1 MRSQLINPM
10 LNKEF
15 KLRFRSFK
23 SFLGIFFYLAVLGL
37 IALFFIYMETRYSS
51 MGMFRPENSKNMFM
65 ILAFVQLALIF
76 FMTPG
81 LTAGI
86 ISSEREKQTLNIL
99 LTTQQ
104 SSTSIIVSKLASSL
118 SFLLLIVLSSLPLY
132 SIVFLFGGISPK
144 LLFMTFGIYLLSM
157 VTLGSIGVFF
167 STFIRKTIVAMV
179 CTYGVAFF
187 FAAGTAVITMFL
199 MSFLSYGGTGGGPL
213 VNPAPYFIAM
223 LNPFVLLMLAFEP
236 GFEMEFQ
243 RITGMET
250 SLGLGFIISYI
261 ILSIGLVIL
270 SIRKLRPNMKP
281 RKGKGKNE
289 G

>member
-1 MRSQLINPM
+1 MKAQLINPM

-23 SFLGIFFYLAVLGL
+23 SFLGILFYLGVLGL
-37 IALFFIYMETRYSS
+37 IALFYIYMETRFNT
-51 MGMFRPENSKNMFM
+51 MGMFRAENSKNMFM

-104 SSTSIIVSKLASSL
+104 SSASIIVSKLVSSL
-118 SFLLLIVLSSLPLY
+118 SFLLLIVISSLPLY

-144 LLFMTFGIYLLSM
+144 LLLLTFGVYLLSM
-157 VTLGSIGVFF
+157 ATLGSIGVFF
-167 STFIRKTIVAMV
+167 STLIRKTIVAMV

-187 FAAGTAVITMFL
+187 LAAGTAIITMFTI
-199 MSFLSYGGTGGGPL
+199 SFTQYGASGPQA
-213 VNPAPYFIAM
+213 NPIPYFIAM
-223 LNPFVLLMLAFEP
+223 FNPFGVMLALFEP
-236 GFEMEFQ
+236 GAAMELKNV
-243 RITGMET
+243 TGIDMH
-250 SLGLGFIISYI
+250 LGVGLIISYI
-261 ILSIGLVIL
+261 TISIILILLSIK
-270 SIRKLRPNMKP
+270 KLRPNMRS
-281 RKGKGKNE
+281 RKG
-289 G
+289 

>member
-1 MRSQLINPM
+1 MKAQLINPM

-23 SFLGIFFYLAVLGL
+23 SFLGILFYLGVLGL
-37 IALFFIYMETRYSS
+37 IALFYIYMETRFNT
-51 MGMFRPENSKNMFM
+51 MGMFRAENSKNMFM

-104 SSTSIIVSKLASSL
+104 SSTSIIVSKLVSSL
-118 SFLLLIVLSSLPLY
+118 SFLLLIVISSLPLY

-144 LLFMTFGIYLLSM
+144 LLLLTFGVYLLSM
-157 VTLGSIGVFF
+157 ATLGSIGVFF
-167 STFIRKTIVAMV
+167 STLIRKTIVAMV

-187 FAAGTAVITMFL
+187 LAAGTAIITMFTI
-199 MSFLSYGGTGGGPL
+199 SFTQYGATGPQA
-213 VNPAPYFIAM
+213 NPFPYFIAM
-223 LNPFVLLMLAFEP
+223 FNPFGVMLALFEP
-236 GFEMEFQ
+236 GAAMELKNV
-243 RITGMET
+243 TGIDMH
-250 SLGLGFIISYI
+250 LGVGLIISYI
-261 ILSIGLVIL
+261 IISITLILLSIK
-270 SIRKLRPNMKP
+270 KLRPNMRS
-281 RKGKGKNE
+281 RKG
-289 G
+289 

>member
-1 MRSQLINPM
+1 MKAQITNPM

-23 SFLGIFFYLAVLGL
+23 SFLGVFFYLAVLGM

-65 ILAFVQLALIF
+65 LLAFVQLALIF

-81 LTAGI
+81 LTAGV

-104 SSTSIIVSKLASSL
+104 SSTSIIISKLASSL
-118 SFLLLIVLSSLPLY
+118 SFLLLIVVSSLPLY

-144 LLFMTFGIYLLSM
+144 LLFMTFGIYLITM
-157 VTLGSIGVFF
+157 ITLGSIGVFF
-167 STFIRKTIVAMV
+167 STFIRKTIVAMI

-187 FAAGTAVITMFL
+187 LAAGTAVLTLFMV
-199 MSFLSYGGTGGGPL
+199 SFFQYGMGGMQPST
-213 VNPAPYFIAM
+213 NPAPYFVAM
-223 LNPFVLLMLAFEP
+223 LNPFVLLMTAFEP
-236 GFEMEFQ
+236 SVEMELHQ
-243 RITGMET
+243 ITGWEI
-250 SLGLGFIISYI
+250 SLGVGFIISYI
-261 ILSIGLVIL
+261 AISILLVLISIK
-270 SIRKLRPNMKP
+270 KLRPNMRP
-281 RKGKGKNE
+281 RKGKK
-289 G
+289 

>member
-1 MRSQLINPM
+1 MKAQIINPM

-23 SFLGIFFYLAVLGL
+23 SYLGILFYLGVLGL
-37 IALFFIYMETRYSS
+37 IALFYIYMETRYQS

-104 SSTSIIVSKLASSL
+104 SSASIIISKLVSSL
-118 SFLLLIVLSSLPLY
+118 SFLLLIVISSLPLY

-144 LLFMTFGIYLLSM
+144 LLLLTFGLYLLTM

-167 STFIRKTIVAMV
+167 STLIRKTIVAMV

-187 FAAGTAVITMFL
+187 LAAGTAIITVFMINFTQ
-199 MSFLSYGGTGGGPL
+199 YGATGPQQNPL
-213 VNPAPYFIAM
+213 PYFVAM
-223 LNPFVLLMLAFEP
+223 FNPFGVLLALFEP
-236 GFEMEFQ
+236 YAAMELTS
-243 RITGMET
+243 ITGINT
-250 SLGLGFIISYI
+250 HLGIGMIISFSI
-261 ILSIGLVIL
+261 ITVLLILLSIK
-270 SIRKLRPNMKP
+270 KLRPNMKP
-281 RKGKGKNE
+281 RKG
-289 G
+289 

>member
-1 MRSQLINPM
+1 M
-10 LNKEF
+10 
-15 KLRFRSFK
+15 
-23 SFLGIFFYLAVLGL
+23 
-37 IALFFIYMETRYSS
+37 IALFYIYMETRYST
-51 MGMFRPENSKNMFM
+51 MGMFRPDSSKNMFM

-118 SFLLLIVLSSLPLY
+118 SFLLLIVVSSLPLY

-144 LLFMTFGIYLLSM
+144 LLVMTFGIYLLSM
-157 VTLGSIGVFF
+157 ITLGSIGVFF
-167 STFIRKTIVAMV
+167 STYIRKTIVSMV

-187 FAAGTAVITMFL
+187 LAAGTAIITMFII
-199 MSFLSYGGTGGGPL
+199 SFTQYGGSG
-213 VNPAPYFIAM
+213 VQSNPFAYFIAM
-223 LNPFVLLMLAFEP
+223 FNPFGVMLSLFEQAA
-236 GFEMEFQ
+236 GMEFK
-243 RITGMET
+243 RITGIET
-250 SLGLGFIISYI
+250 HLGV
-261 ILSIGLVIL
+261 GLVISYTILSLVLVLL

-281 RKGKGKNE
+281 RKGKMTNE